1 MIIIGH
7 NLIPYKN
14 LYKISTIK
22 QIEKTPSNS
31 TVLFDFNEEI
41 LTYVKDSLIS
51 FAVCVEN
58 STQACLANALG
69 ARYIIVYKEDIKEI
83 QKVANEYLFDAKIL
97 YKIRKEE
104 EMEFAIDCFVDGVL
118 FENAIKEKI

>member
-1 MIIIGH
+1 VIIIGH